1 MSESAVL
8 ILISQLKKETL
19 KEFLEEIM
27 RIKLL
32 VVLCLSAF
40 LFLAGCKG
48 DNANNANVNKPA
60 ATPTAVPKTSET
72 AATDPALKSKIE
84 DALKKKGYTTVT
96 VDTATTPATLRGTY
110 PKGKLDDVIQTAQQ
124 ANGEKPVK
132 NEMTEAK

>member
-1 MSESAVL
+1 
-8 ILISQLKKETL
+8 
-19 KEFLEEIM
+19 M

-40 LFLAGCKG
+40 LLLAGACG
-48 DNANNANVNKPA
+48 RGESNANANKTTA
-60 ATPTAVPKTSET
+60 TATPTPLPKTSET

-84 DALKKKGYTTVT
+84 DALKKKGFTNVT
-96 VDTATTPATLRGTY
+96 VDTSTTPATLRGTY
-110 PKGKLDDVIQTAQQ
+110 PKGKLDEVIQTATL